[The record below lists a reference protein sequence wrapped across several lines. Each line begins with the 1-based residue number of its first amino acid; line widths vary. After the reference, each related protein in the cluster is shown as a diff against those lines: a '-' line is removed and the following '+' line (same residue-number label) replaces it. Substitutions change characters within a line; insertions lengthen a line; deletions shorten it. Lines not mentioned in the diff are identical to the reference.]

1 MPSIPEAVYRC
12 VEHKLRSRYT
22 AVAKAEAALYRAQQ
36 RAYCVSAPATD
47 KTGGGRGSSQQSRVE
62 KAALSVLRAEGR
74 LETARKWE
82 EQMRLMDRI
91 FHRDTPEWKAV
102 DLVYNRGYDRKSAAR
117 IMQCADKTMARRL
130 DTYVCHLSLIAAGE
144 GLIDIKG
151 ETTHGD
157 K

>member
-12 VEHKLRSRYT
+12 VEHRLRTRYT

-47 KTGGGRGSSQQSRVE
+47 KTGGSRGGGQESRVE
-62 KAALSVLRAEGR
+62 KAALAVLRAEGR
-74 LETARKWE
+74 LETARAWE

-91 FHRDTPEWKAV
+91 FHRDTPEGKAV

-117 IMQCADKTMARRL
+117 IMQCAGKTLARRL
-130 DTYVCHLSLIAAGE
+130 DAYVCHLALIAAGA

-151 ETTHGD
+151 EAKHGD
-157 K
+157 R